1 MALAKNI
8 SLGNGVVTNYHRI
21 VSVNCITNVQ
31 NIVEVCSYTS
41 KAKRLEEKAAAQA
54 IVDGTSD
61 EPADVYTDTRY
72 ITCQYDPAMTV
83 DRSYAYLKTLDDFS
97 GATDC

>member
-1 MALAKNI
+1 MALAKKI
-8 SLGNGVVTNYHRI
+8 SLGNGVVTNYHRV

-54 IVDGTSD
+54 MVDGTSD

-72 ITCQYDPAMTV
+72 LTCPYEQTMTV
-83 DRSYAYLKTLDDFS
+83 ETAYDHLKTLDDFA
-97 GATDC
+97 GATDR